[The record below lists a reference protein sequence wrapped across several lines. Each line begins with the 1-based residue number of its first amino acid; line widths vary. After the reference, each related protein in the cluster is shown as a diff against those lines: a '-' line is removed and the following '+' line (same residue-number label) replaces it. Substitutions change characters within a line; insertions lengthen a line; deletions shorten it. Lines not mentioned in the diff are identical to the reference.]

1 MFENTETEELNMI
14 KDSIPEKIHGFNLIE
29 SRFVKEVNAPCHYF
43 IHEQSGARLFKIA
56 ADDPNKLFNISFRT
70 YPPDDSGIPH
80 ILEHSVLN
88 GSRKFPV
95 KSPFDILLK
104 GSLNTFLNA
113 MTSADHTDY
122 PVASMNHT
130 DYFNLMDVY
139 LDAVF
144 YPAMLNDSRILR
156 QEGWHHELHSP
167 DSPLSIRGVVY
178 NEMKGTFSSPQ
189 YLIYYLTNKY
199 LFPDNIY
206 GKSSA
211 GHPDHIPT
219 LTNEDFIAFHRKFY
233 QPSNS
238 FIFLYGDADLEKEL
252 EFLNSNYLSAFNRSE
267 EIPEIREQKAFN
279 EMLKVTE
286 HYPVPSGSEINN
298 NTYLTISFVTEGKT
312 DRMTTMALELMLNA
326 FVNHESAPLR
336 LALQEAGIGKDITGW
351 FSESGQNTITIIVS
365 NANEEDLPRFT
376 DIFRTTLEKVIATG
390 FDPQITEGILNRT
403 EFHLKEGDTPHK
415 GLMYLEMIKEDWFF
429 GNNPFP
435 GLEYETP
442 LRELRHQTEN
452 SLLENLLQKYLVSNP
467 HSLQLTLIPDPDL
480 QAMRDKQQAS
490 ALESLKN
497 SLTEEEQIS
506 LIRNTQELIE
516 YQEQEDTEEAL
527 STIPVLKLS
536 DISKENQFWEV
547 QEIVTDRFQVLHHN
561 QFTNGIVYTSFYFDL
576 SSLPQEDIPYAALL
590 QALLGKLDTE
600 NLSFSQ
606 LDNQLNIHTGG
617 FVTNLATFLRQRSD
631 DLMITKIVVS
641 SKSTLSK
648 TEKMLELLGE
658 ILQRTRFN
666 NPERLRTL
674 IKRHQAKVE
683 ANVRQNGM
691 NYALTRA
698 NSHFSN
704 RGMFNE
710 ITSGIEYYRFITS
723 IEKQSVDQLSALA
736 EKLQQTATKI
746 FTSHNLHV
754 HVTCPEEDKEQFCR
768 ALNIKL
774 AGFPEGINDHGNLDF
789 SLTMKNEAILSSSQ
803 VQYVVKSY
811 DFKKLGYSW
820 SGSMTVLNQILSTDW
835 LQNQIRVKGGAY
847 GGFSGITPG
856 GLVYFASYRDPNL
869 RETLNVFDLTPDYI
883 RKFSASET
891 AMTRYI
897 IGAIAGIDQPKTPSQ
912 KGSAAMHWYYE
923 QTTREQLNA
932 DRLKILGT
940 TPEDIRN
947 MAAMIH
953 DVLSQNNYCVYGNE
967 TKISEHESLFDDLI
981 RIIAD
986 E

>member
-1 MFENTETEELNMI
+1 MN
-14 KDSIPEKIHGFNLIE
+14 KDKVPEKLCGFCLIE

-95 KSPFDILLK
+95 KSPFDVLLK

-144 YPAMLNDSRILR
+144 YPAMLNDNRILR
-156 QEGWHHELHSP
+156 QEGWHHELSSP
-167 DSPLSIRGVVY
+167 DSPLTIRGVVY
-178 NEMKGTFSSPQ
+178 NEMKGTFSSPH
-189 YLIYYLTNKY
+189 YLIYHLINKY
-199 LFPDNIY
+199 LFPDNLY

-211 GHPDHIPT
+211 GHPDHIPS
-219 LTNEDFIAFHRKFY
+219 LTDEAFIAFHRKYY

-238 FIFLYGDADLEKEL
+238 FILLYGDAELEKEL
-252 EFLNSNYLSAFNRSE
+252 EFLDSNYLSAFNRTE
-267 EIPEIREQKAFN
+267 ELPEVEVQKPFK
-279 EMLKVTE
+279 EMLKIIE
-286 HYPVPSGSEINN
+286 PYPVPYGSETDH
-298 NTYLTISFVTEGKT
+298 NTYLTVSFVTEGKT
-312 DRMTTMALELMLNA
+312 DRMTAMALELMLNA
-326 FVNHESAPLR
+326 LVNHESAPLR
-336 LALQEAGIGKDITGW
+336 LALQEASIGKDITGW

-365 NANEEDLPRFT
+365 NANEEDLPRFSE
-376 DIFRTTLEKVIATG
+376 IFKATLEKVIATG

-415 GLMYLEMIKEDWFF
+415 GLMYLEMISEDWLF
-429 GNNPFP
+429 GGNPFI
-435 GLEYETP
+435 GLEYESP
-442 LRELRHQTEN
+442 LRELRLQVAD
-452 SLLENLLQKYLVSNP
+452 SLLENLVRRYLTNNP
-467 HSLQLTLIPDPDL
+467 HSLQLTLVPDPEL
-480 QAMRDKQQAS
+480 QSRRDKQQTM
-490 ALESLKN
+490 ALENLKT

-506 LIRNTQELIE
+506 LIRETEKLIE
-516 YQEQEDTEEAL
+516 YQEQEDSEEAL
-527 STIPVLKLS
+527 ATIPVLKLS
-536 DISKENQFWEV
+536 DIPGESQFWEV
-547 QEIVTDRFQVLHHN
+547 NEIKADQFRIYHHD

-590 QALLGKLDTE
+590 PALLGKLDTE
-600 NLSFSQ
+600 NLSYSQ

-631 DLMITKIVVS
+631 DQMIAKMVVS
-641 SKSTLSK
+641 SKSTLAK
-648 TEKMLELLGE
+648 TGKMVELLGE
-658 ILQRTRFN
+658 IILRTRIDN
-666 NPERLRTL
+666 RERLKTL

-683 ANVRQNGM
+683 SNVRQNGM
-691 NYALTRA
+691 NYALARA

-710 ITSGIEYYRFITS
+710 QTSGIEYYRFITQ
-723 IEKQSVDQLSALA
+723 IVKQSDDQLDALIL
-736 EKLQQTATKI
+736 KLQQTVSRI
-746 FTSHNLHV
+746 FTNSNLHV
-754 HVTCPEEDKEQFCR
+754 HVTCPEKDTEAFNRLLRDS
-768 ALNIKL
+768 LTGI
-774 AGFPEGINDHGNLDF
+774 PEGNISQNKWNF
-789 SLTMKNEAILSSSQ
+789 SLDLKNEAILSSSQ

-811 DFKKLGYSW
+811 DFKKLGYLW

-869 RETLNVFDLTPDYI
+869 RETLKVFDLTPDYI
-883 RKFSASET
+883 RKFSASE
-891 AMTRYI
+891 AVMTRYI
-897 IGAIAGIDQPKTPSQ
+897 IGAIAGTDQPKTPSQ
-912 KGSAAMHWYYE
+912 KGAAAMHGYFE
-923 QTTREQLNA
+923 EISREQLNA
-932 DRLKILGT
+932 DRSKILCT
-940 TPEDIRN
+940 SPEDIRK
-947 MAAMIH
+947 MAPMIS
-953 DVLSQNNYCVYGNE
+953 DVLSQNNFCVYGNE
-967 TKISEHESLFDDLI
+967 TIISENASLFDDLI
-981 RIIAD
+981 RITAD